1 MKNESV
7 LWGSKNGIE
16 EFLSERPENFEKI
29 MELAKNQGYDNF
41 RIANYNMNIKPDF
54 IGTIRK

>member
-7 LWGSKNGIE
+7 LWGSKNGFE
-16 EFLSERPENFEKI
+16 EFLSEKPENFEKI
-29 MELAKNQGYDNF
+29 IELAKSKGYDNF

-54 IGTIRK
+54 IGTIEK